1 MNKTTTR
8 NTHKKNTGANLK
20 KKKKKTQQK
29 TEKRTHKT
37 VSLYP
42 IADAQFESTRVAPLF
57 LILDCI
63 TMLPMYEGN
72 IKCERMAATAAA
84 SATMLEQRP
93 MLLSDSALSIQRM
106 RFN

>member
-1 MNKTTTR
+1 MNKATTR
-8 NTHKKNTGANLK
+8 NTHKKK
-20 KKKKKTQQK
+20 HRRKFKEEEKKTQQK

-84 SATMLEQRP
+84 AATMLEQRP